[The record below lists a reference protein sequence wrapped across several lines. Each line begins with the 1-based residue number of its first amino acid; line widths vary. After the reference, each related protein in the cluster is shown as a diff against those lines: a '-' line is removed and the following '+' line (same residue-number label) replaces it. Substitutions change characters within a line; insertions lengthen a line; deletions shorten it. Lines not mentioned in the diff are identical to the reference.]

1 MSNVFTDYDAQDIID
16 EKIERLEAMIRKLK
30 RRRNRYSA
38 VFQLPFEILSLI
50 LVAAKRQA
58 IYTQDQ
64 EWTNVLFVCQRWRK
78 VALATPSFWSMIR
91 IDEKWARNEVVEWS
105 MGAPLSVVC
114 DISYVYSNHEDFCAL
129 TQKILEEGE
138 RLQDFS
144 VKFLGAHD
152 LNTAERLLRI
162 ASARPTPFIQRLDV
176 EADFEEDGG
185 LHLSKGIHFTDTQSL
200 RVLRFKNVT
209 FPPEIPDLSGLRILS
224 IEHKY
229 GNRGVTLP
237 WIVKVLRRMPNL
249 EVLQLFNAT
258 CNIVRDRSPDIESP
272 VHLPYLTRLD
282 VKVPGAQG
290 AQLFDRLEFP
300 KSTIITATFD
310 GCPVDNQPLQR
321 LFSRLTSGPHAVS
334 FQRMLIDA
342 HKEFRLELLTASGI
356 PFFQLNLPFYPR
368 EIASY
373 TQLCESVPLDH
384 VHHMTFANG
393 ERDWDHTHRAWKVL
407 FPSLTNLKTIE
418 LVSQYEFVLLPLL
431 YPYDGSPANGSLEVV
446 CYKGKAF
453 GVLPTLQE
461 ISDLDIGSQE
471 ELNTMLEEALLA
483 NRGNKEAPSFF
494 AFNLCLLKD
503 RSNMGV
509 PFQKMV
515 IRDCEVAEWQVN
527 ILRRLIEVDW
537 DGETQMET

>member
-1 MSNVFTDYDAQDIID
+1 
-16 EKIERLEAMIRKLK
+16 
-30 RRRNRYSA
+30 
-38 VFQLPFEILSLI
+38 
-50 LVAAKRQA
+50 
-58 IYTQDQ
+58 
-64 EWTNVLFVCQRWRK
+64 
-78 VALATPSFWSMIR
+78 MIR

-129 TQKILEEGE
+129 TQKVLEEGE

-162 ASARPTPFIQRLDV
+162 ASARPAPFIQRLDV

-209 FPPEIPDLSGLRILS
+209 FPPEIPDLPGLRILS

-258 CNIVRDRSPDIESP
+258 CNICPALKGLS
-272 VHLPYLTRLD
+272 YLIALNFRNR
-282 VKVPGAQG
+282 P
-290 AQLFDRLEFP
+290 
-300 KSTIITATFD
+300 SS
-310 GCPVDNQPLQR
+310 QR
-321 LFSRLTSGPHAVS
+321 LSMVVLSIINHCNVFFHDLHLDPMLSRVS

-342 HKEFRLELLTASGI
+342 HKEFRLELLTASGV

-431 YPYDGSPANGSLEVV
+431 YPYDGSPVNGSLEVV

-461 ISDLDIGSQE
+461 ISDLDIVSQE